1 MRIRDLMIGA
11 MALVAMGVGRDQAE
25 SLMGITP
32 GMTGKYDTG
41 SWPSGARSGGA
52 LAHRKW
58 RKLRSSGRR

>member
-11 MALVAMGVGRDQAE
+11 MALVAMGMGQPEAE
-25 SLMGITP
+25 AAMGITP
-32 GMTGKYDTG
+32 GTTAAEHY
-41 SWPSGARSGGA
+41 WPYAGRSGGS